1 MIVNLNFLWD
11 AIQSGNWILL
21 RMVLL
26 SMGFYVT
33 VCMILPGE
41 VEAISFNRDSIF
53 KKGKQP

>member
-1 MIVNLNFLWD
+1 
-11 AIQSGNWILL
+11 
-21 RMVLL
+21 LL